1 MPDPAAAGLYPVPLT
16 LPPCPTSLLTTSPS
30 TPNLSPTLANT
41 HTHTHTL
48 PRILR
53 NRDAGE
59 GEWAGRKS
67 LREDRRDLGRGRGQS
82 RGSGVGG
89 RVSPEQERGAES
101 HLAGQRRTRAWEGGE
116 PRRGEERRRGGE
128 EERRGGGA
136 GAGGGGENQA
146 GREPQP
152 ESPLEQVEP
161 LREPARLSAGRR
173 RMGRGHGA
181 AEAEPERAGIRTRAG
196 GFPVPPGGPPPQR
209 QRHRQPQL

>member
-1 MPDPAAAGLYPVPLT
+1 MGGKEISKRGPERSREGARTVTGVGGGR
-16 LPPCPTSLLTTSPS
+16 TSKSG
-30 TPNLSPTLANT
+30 
-41 HTHTHTL
+41 
-48 PRILR
+48 
-53 NRDAGE
+53 AGE
-59 GEWAGRKS
+59 G
-67 LREDRRDLGRGRGQS
+67 
-82 RGSGVGG
+82 
-89 RVSPEQERGAES
+89 
-101 HLAGQRRTRAWEGGE
+101 
-116 PRRGEERRRGGE
+116 
-128 EERRGGGA
+128 ERRGGGA